1 MAEKTIREIIEAALN
16 RIKLF
21 RKAPATPSETISAET
36 TPVETISDESGS
48 GNLSQIRLKEII
60 EAALM
65 AAGKPLSIDKIL
77 KLFLEDEQ
85 PERADVRRALESLS
99 QDYANRPIE
108 LLETAAGFRIN
119 VRSEYATWVSR
130 LWEERPPKYSRALL
144 ETLSLIA
151 YRQPITRGEIEDVRG
166 VSVSSSIIKTLMERH
181 WIKEVG
187 HRDVPGRPALL
198 ATSKEFLN
206 YFGLKSLDDL
216 PTLSE
221 IKDLDSINREL
232 DLEEPNGLIA
242 EQERGAETDEPAE
255 EGGAEVVKLDLSQNS
270 STEEEEEP
278 AVAESELE
286 PEAEP
291 ELESELD
298 AEIEPDQQGE
308 KEGE

>member
-1 MAEKTIREIIEAALN
+1 
-16 RIKLF
+16 
-21 RKAPATPSETISAET
+21 
-36 TPVETISDESGS
+36 
-48 GNLSQIRLKEII
+48 
-60 EAALM
+60 
-65 AAGKPLSIDKIL
+65 
-77 KLFLEDEQ
+77 
-85 PERADVRRALESLS
+85 
-99 QDYANRPIE
+99 
-108 LLETAAGFRIN
+108 
-119 VRSEYATWVSR
+119 
-130 LWEERPPKYSRALL
+130 
-144 ETLSLIA
+144 
-151 YRQPITRGEIEDVRG
+151 
-166 VSVSSSIIKTLMERH
+166 MERH

-242 EQERGAETDEPAE
+242 DQESEAETAEPAE
-255 EGGAEVVKLDLSQNS
+255 EGGAEVVKLDLSQKS
-270 STEEEEEP
+270 STEEEEKP
-278 AVAESELE
+278 AETDSESE
-286 PEAEP
+286 PETEP

>member
-21 RKAPATPSETISAET
+21 RRAPVVPSETIPAET
-36 TPVETISDESGS
+36 VTEERGS
-48 GNLSQIRLKEII
+48 NSLSQIRLKEII

-65 AAGKPLSIDKIL
+65 AAGKPLPIDKIL

-99 QDYANRPIE
+99 KDYSNRPIE

-166 VSVSSSIIKTLMERH
+166 VSVSSSIVKTLMERH

-198 ATSKEFLN
+198 ATTKEFLN
-206 YFGLKSLDDL
+206 YFGLQSLDEL

-232 DLEEPNGLIA
+232 DLEEPNGVVDDR
-242 EQERGAETDEPAE
+242 ESEVESEDKTVDQ
-255 EGGAEVVKLDLSQNS
+255 GAEVVKLEVSRDPSAN
-270 STEEEEEP
+270 EEEETE
-278 AVAESELE
+278 VAEAESDSVVE
-286 PEAEP
+286 PEP
-291 ELESELD
+291 EK
-298 AEIEPDQQGE
+298 QGE
-308 KEGE
+308 KESE

>member
-21 RKAPATPSETISAET
+21 RRAPVVPSETIPAESVAEVSIT
-36 TPVETISDESGS
+36 RESDTEEDGS
-48 GNLSQIRLKEII
+48 SNLSQIKLKEII

-65 AAGKPLSIDKIL
+65 AAGKPLSIDRIS
-77 KLFLEDEQ
+77 KLFLQDEQ
-85 PERADVRRALESLS
+85 PERADVRKALESLS
-99 QDYANRPIE
+99 NDYANRPIE
-108 LLETAAGFRIN
+108 LLETGAGFRIN

-187 HRDVPGRPALL
+187 HRDVPGKPALL
-198 ATSKEFLN
+198 ATTKEFLN
-206 YFGLKSLDDL
+206 YFGLKTLGDL

-232 DLEEPNGLIA
+232 DLEEPNGFGDDQESEEEREDETP
-242 EQERGAETDEPAE
+242 EQD
-255 EGGAEVVKLDLSQNS
+255 AEVVKLEISQDNS
-270 STEEEEEP
+270 PDVEDEKEAT
-278 AVAESELE
+278 VT
-286 PEAEP
+286 EAEP
-291 ELESELD
+291 DSV
-298 AEIEPDQQGE
+298 AEADPEKPGE
-308 KEGE
+308 KESE

>member
-1 MAEKTIREIIEAALN
+1 MAEKSIREIIEAALN

-21 RKAPATPSETISAET
+21 RRAPVVPSETIPAATLTE
-36 TPVETISDESGS
+36 ESVSEEDGS
-48 GNLSQIRLKEII
+48 SNLSQIKLKEII

-65 AAGKPLSIDKIL
+65 AAGKPLSIDRIS
-77 KLFLEDEQ
+77 KLFLDDEQ

-99 QDYANRPIE
+99 KDYANRPIE

-198 ATSKEFLN
+198 ATTKEFLN
-206 YFGLKSLDDL
+206 YFGLKTLGDL

-232 DLEEPNGLIA
+232 DLEEPNGLSDEQESGGESDNEAA
-242 EQERGAETDEPAE
+242 EQ
-255 EGGAEVVKLDLSQNS
+255 GAEVVKLDISQDHSADADDEN
-270 STEEEEEP
+270 EEESVATEAE
-278 AVAESELE
+278 ADSVAEAD
-286 PEAEP
+286 PE
-291 ELESELD
+291 
-298 AEIEPDQQGE
+298 QQGE
-308 KEGE
+308 KESE

>member
-21 RKAPATPSETISAET
+21 RRAPVVPSETIPAESVAEVSIT
-36 TPVETISDESGS
+36 RESDTEEDGS
-48 GNLSQIRLKEII
+48 SNLSQIKLKEII

-65 AAGKPLSIDKIL
+65 AAGKPLSIDRIS
-77 KLFLEDEQ
+77 KLFLQDEQ
-85 PERADVRRALESLS
+85 PERADVRKALESLS
-99 QDYANRPIE
+99 NDYANRPIE
-108 LLETAAGFRIN
+108 LLETGAGFRIN

-198 ATSKEFLN
+198 ATTKEFLN
-206 YFGLKSLDDL
+206 YFGLKTLGDL

-232 DLEEPNGLIA
+232 DLEEPNGFGDYQESEEEREDETP
-242 EQERGAETDEPAE
+242 EQD
-255 EGGAEVVKLDLSQNS
+255 AEVVKLEISQDNS
-270 STEEEEEP
+270 P
-278 AVAESELE
+278 DAEDEKE
-286 PEAEP
+286 ATVTEAEP
-291 ELESELD
+291 DSV
-298 AEIEPDQQGE
+298 AEADPEKPGE
-308 KEGE
+308 KESE

>member
-21 RKAPATPSETISAET
+21 RKAPAAPSENVAAEPVSAE
-36 TPVETISDESGS
+36 PISEENGS
-48 GNLSQIRLKEII
+48 SNLSQIRLKEII

-85 PERADVRRALESLS
+85 PERTDVRRALESLS

-198 ATSKEFLN
+198 ATTKEFLN
-206 YFGLKSLDDL
+206 YFGLKSLDEL

-232 DLEEPNGLIA
+232 DLEEPNGAIA
-242 EQERGAETDEPAE
+242 EQEGGSETEEEVTEQGADI
-255 EGGAEVVKLDLSQNS
+255 VQLDVSQNS
-270 STEEEEEP
+270 STEEEEESAGTEFEP
-278 AVAESELE
+278 GPEAEL
-286 PEAEP
+286 EAEP
-291 ELESELD
+291 ETEPESE
-298 AEIEPDQQGE
+298 AEQQGE
-308 KEGE
+308 KERE

>member
-21 RKAPATPSETISAET
+21 RKSPATPKETIPAET
-36 TPVETISDESGS
+36 TPVETVADESSS

-65 AAGKPLSIDKIL
+65 AAGKPLPIDKIL
-77 KLFLEDEQ
+77 KLFLDDEQ

-99 QDYANRPIE
+99 NDYANRPIE

-198 ATSKEFLN
+198 ATTKEFLN
-206 YFGLKSLDDL
+206 YFGLKSLDEL

-232 DLEEPNGLIA
+232 DLEEPNGSIA
-242 EQERGAETDEPAE
+242 DQEGEVETEELAE
-255 EGGAEVVKLDLSQNS
+255 EGGAEIVKLDLSQNLS
-270 STEEEEEP
+270 EEEEEKP
-278 AVAESELE
+278 ADSESES
-286 PEAEP
+286 EAEP
-291 ELESELD
+291 ELESEQD
-298 AEIEPDQQGE
+298 SESEPDHQGE
-308 KEGE
+308 KESE